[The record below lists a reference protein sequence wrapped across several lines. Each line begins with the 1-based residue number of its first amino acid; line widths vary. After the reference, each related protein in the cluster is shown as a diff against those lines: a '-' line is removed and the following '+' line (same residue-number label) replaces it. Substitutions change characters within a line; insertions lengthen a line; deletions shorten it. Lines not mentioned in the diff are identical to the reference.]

1 MYEPWFQPEEDILPR
16 LKFTKEE
23 AERLAIIKTGILKL
37 VDEKWVKWI
46 AGGGIEEE
54 WEGYLEEIR
63 QMGLSDMLEIYQK
76 ELEFYRQGER

>member
-1 MYEPWFQPEEDILPR
+1 M
-16 LKFTKEE
+16 
-23 AERLAIIKTGILKL
+23 
-37 VDEKWVKWI
+37 KWI